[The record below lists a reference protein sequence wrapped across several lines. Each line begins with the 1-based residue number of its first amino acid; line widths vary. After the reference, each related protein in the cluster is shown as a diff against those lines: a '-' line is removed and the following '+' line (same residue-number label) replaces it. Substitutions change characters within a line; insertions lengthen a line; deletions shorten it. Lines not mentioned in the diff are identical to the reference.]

1 MLGFVCPKPTP
12 KSDAQECTLTG
23 QFLAI
28 LGGWGRMVPRLL
40 SRNSEELRRKRLEK
54 DKLFNPRGLVTC
66 GRSRLLPAPPATSAF
81 AFPYWPVNGTKKHN
95 SAQSCTTRDASRMD
109 REFLSHRWA
118 EGADVT
124 SPGRVTRVELHNRV
138 HTPQTPGLRRRSA
151 LLRVSALDLL
161 SSGSGENRVQRRA
174 CRDKEGPP
182 ILSAKHHL

>member
-54 DKLFNPRGLVTC
+54 DKLFNPRDLVTC

-138 HTPQTPGLRRRSA
+138 HTPQSP
-151 LLRVSALDLL
+151 
-161 SSGSGENRVQRRA
+161 
-174 CRDKEGPP
+174 
-182 ILSAKHHL
+182 